1 MPSWS
6 QAKVPREWIE
16 NGGIEVFLDRDGFQR
31 IAFEQNIRGEVNR
44 CAFNAALFHQSGRW
58 GFQMGEIFKNLQIML
73 AIEMAMTRLFQIA
86 EFSSWLLQIL
96 VQNKTVWVEAVRHKI
111 YGQLLV
117 YAGYNP
123 PITQP
128 IMPIMSPKLIP
139 LNQFMLQIVETLDY
153 TFILFGAQLKWCKA
167 FYSPRWKIHCS
178 LFIAGAIVAD
188 KERIQCCFVPWKGY
202 NCLES
207 GLASQ

>member
-1 MPSWS
+1 MVSKIPPMPSWS

-86 EFSSWLLQIL
+86 EFSSWLLKIL
-96 VQNKTVWVEAVRHKI
+96 VQNKTV
-111 YGQLLV
+111 
-117 YAGYNP
+117 
-123 PITQP
+123 
-128 IMPIMSPKLIP
+128 
-139 LNQFMLQIVETLDY
+139 
-153 TFILFGAQLKWCKA
+153 
-167 FYSPRWKIHCS
+167 
-178 LFIAGAIVAD
+178 
-188 KERIQCCFVPWKGY
+188 
-202 NCLES
+202 
-207 GLASQ
+207 

>member
-16 NGGIEVFLDRDGFQR
+16 NGGIEAFLDRDGFQR

-86 EFSSWLLQIL
+86 EFSSWLPKTL
-96 VQNKTVWVEAVRHKI
+96 VQNKT
-111 YGQLLV
+111 L
-117 YAGYNP
+117 
-123 PITQP
+123 
-128 IMPIMSPKLIP
+128 
-139 LNQFMLQIVETLDY
+139 
-153 TFILFGAQLKWCKA
+153 
-167 FYSPRWKIHCS
+167 
-178 LFIAGAIVAD
+178 
-188 KERIQCCFVPWKGY
+188 
-202 NCLES
+202 
-207 GLASQ
+207 

>member
-1 MPSWS
+1 MVSKIPPPMPSWS

-86 EFSSWLLQIL
+86 EFSSWLLKIL
-96 VQNKTVWVEAVRHKI
+96 VQNKTV
-111 YGQLLV
+111 
-117 YAGYNP
+117 
-123 PITQP
+123 
-128 IMPIMSPKLIP
+128 
-139 LNQFMLQIVETLDY
+139 
-153 TFILFGAQLKWCKA
+153 
-167 FYSPRWKIHCS
+167 
-178 LFIAGAIVAD
+178 
-188 KERIQCCFVPWKGY
+188 
-202 NCLES
+202 
-207 GLASQ
+207 